1 MYSVAVVL
9 VVFVVWMTL
18 GVETGGDVAS
28 LSGACSLGRVNNAR
42 SLRSRARRDIA
53 YSGSALSSL

>member
-1 MYSVAVVL
+1 
-9 VVFVVWMTL
+9 MTL

-28 LSGACSLGRVNNAR
+28 LSGACSLGCVDNAR

-53 YSGSALSSL
+53 CSGSALCLRCECNRLAT